1 MSESQVQV
9 HGLRVEEL
17 SIRENDVD
25 MAGQAAAVAATAPN
39 AEVQQ
44 CCPILCSNAME
55 KCCVICRRV
64 VATILDELCPSCDA
78 EAMDVLTVEDNK
90 RAHKFDGI
98 GPEDGSLCDWCG
110 KPRVDTAEW
119 HTPWGTSV
127 LHCSKACVA
136 QHSLGNKTFAFQLH
150 MYIGSLNNEYAEQT
164 E

>member
-25 MAGQAAAVAATAPN
+25 MAGQAATVAATAPN
-39 AEVQQ
+39 AEVQH
-44 CCPILCSNAME
+44 SFVE
-55 KCCVICRRV
+55 FCVLCRRV
-64 VATILDELCPSCDA
+64 VAHPFDELCPSCDA
-78 EAMDVLTVEDNK
+78 ETTEVLTLDDYK
-90 RAHKFDGI
+90 RAHEKDGI

-110 KPRVDTAEW
+110 ELRVDTAEW

-136 QHSLGNKTFAFQLH
+136 KHSMAIKTFALQLH
-150 MYIGSLNNEYAEQT
+150 HFFGGYRWLEGCGKKEEDPC
-164 E
+164 